1 MNAKWCVGTLI
12 IILALMGLNQEHS
25 KASNQQISLQFTDV
39 AVASE
44 TTHDEVLSA
53 ITKKLAFL
61 GVDDIEIIENDGSH
75 VNIRYYSDI
84 DAEGVK
90 EFLSQDLPMSLTYDD
105 DFPSDF
111 PKEELPENYNLVVSD
126 LHQYTQNGLNLK
138 GNLVPIQKQVG
149 SGFSNPVILQFNKAL
164 VVGPNVIDR
173 VAFNIHKNIALAIDY
188 TSHNIPEVRAGPYF
202 CGKS

>member
-12 IILALMGLNQEHS
+12 IILALMGLNQRYN

-44 TTHDEVLSA
+44 TAHDEVLSA
-53 ITKKLAFL
+53 ITKKLSFL

-126 LHQYTQNGLNLK
+126 LHQHTHNGLNLK

-149 SGFSNPVILQFNKAL
+149 GGFFNPVIFQFNKSL
-164 VVGPNVIDR
+164 VLGPNTFDK
-173 VAFNIHKNIALAIDY
+173 VAFKIHGKIAIAIDN
-188 TSHNIPEVRAGPYF
+188 TSPNIPGVRAGPYF
-202 CGKS
+202 YGKS